1 MKSEP
6 FWIFVDNEEELLYNE
21 EFLIHQ
27 SNVDQRMPVEITFF
41 MPYNKKSDVYI
52 LTVVSDRWFMR
63 EEWSQK
69 LNLEDIVI
77 E

>member
-1 MKSEP
+1 
-6 FWIFVDNEEELLYNE
+6 
-21 EFLIHQ
+21 
-27 SNVDQRMPVEITFF
+27 MPVEITFF